1 MTVSVLLITHK
12 DIGTALMEAANST
25 LGELPL
31 ATTVIS
37 VSETTDPDD
46 LLPRLKQ
53 FISST
58 NKGNDLLILT
68 DLYGSTQNNI
78 AEKLKKHAN
87 IKVVSGL
94 NLPMLLKVMN
104 YSHLSLGSLAEKA
117 LCGGKEGV
125 IHCSKKD

>member
-1 MTVSVLLITHK
+1 VTVAVLLITHK
-12 DIGTALMEAANST
+12 QIGTALLDAATST

-46 LLPRLKQ
+46 LLCRLRQ
-53 FISST
+53 FISCT
-58 NKGNDLLILT
+58 NEGNDLLVLT

-78 AEKLKKHAN
+78 AEQLRNYAN
-87 IKVVSGL
+87 MVVVSGL

-104 YSHLSLGSLAEKA
+104 YASLPLNELAKKA
-117 LCGGKEGV
+117 LSGGKEGV
-125 IHCSKKD
+125 IHCSDKD